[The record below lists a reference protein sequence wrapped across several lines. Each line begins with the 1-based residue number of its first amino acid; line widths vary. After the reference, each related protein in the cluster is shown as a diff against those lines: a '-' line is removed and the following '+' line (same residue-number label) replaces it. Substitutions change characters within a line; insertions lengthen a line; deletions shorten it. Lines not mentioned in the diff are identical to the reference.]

1 MDPTT
6 LDETQMWM
14 KNACHALCQ
23 AMSPA
28 QEAATCNKIVAFGRS
43 LSPCNQAHL
52 MSLIPSISP
61 SSATIVRHIAR
72 CFLLDI
78 PIIDAERL
86 EPLPDLTPYVNLL
99 SPASGCGG
107 PFDIPGNSDKQG
119 YYDDLTHRVAILS
132 RAMSDIEEYTL
143 LERRAA
149 LAAPKETDLALD
161 PEDTHEREKDRP
173 SVLEQIKRELEMLHG
188 RIGAFPCECIR
199 VLVLTVL
206 S

>member
-1 MDPTT
+1 
-6 LDETQMWM
+6 
-14 KNACHALCQ
+14 
-23 AMSPA
+23 
-28 QEAATCNKIVAFGRS
+28 
-43 LSPCNQAHL
+43 
-52 MSLIPSISP
+52 MSLVPSISP
-61 SSATIVRHIAR
+61 SSATIVRNVAR

-78 PIIDAERL
+78 PVIDADRL

-149 LAAPKETDLALD
+149 LAAPKETDSALD
-161 PEDTHEREKDRP
+161 PEDIHEKEKDRF

-188 RIGAFPCECIR
+188 RIGADRKSTRLNSSHSGESRMP
-199 VLVLTVL
+199 
-206 S
+206 SSA